1 MFPYLTELVGI
12 ARPSVGSSS
21 VGARIAVIFYSST
34 GNVHRLAT
42 ALAEGASAA
51 GAEVRVRPVA
61 ELAPP
66 EAIAQNERWA
76 AHREATKG
84 DPIASLDDLE
94 WADGFAFGSPT
105 RFGLPS
111 AQLKQFL
118 DQTGGL
124 WAKGALADK
133 VGTAFTSA
141 STGHGGL
148 EATVL
153 SINTVLYHWG
163 SLVLPVGYTGAAASA
178 LGNPYGASWVSRK
191 GAGPDD
197 TALGAARHQG
207 ERLARFAAAVAT
219 VR

>member
-1 MFPYLTELVGI
+1 VSPRV
-12 ARPSVGSSS
+12 
-21 VGARIAVIFYSST
+21 AVIFYSST

-42 ALAEGASAA
+42 ALAEGAEET
-51 GAEVRVRPVA
+51 GAEVRLRGVA

-66 EAIAQNERWA
+66 EAIAANPRWA
-76 AHREATKG
+76 AHHEATR
-84 DPIASLDDLE
+84 DEPLASLDDLE

-105 RFGLPS
+105 RFGLPA

-124 WAKGALADK
+124 WARGALADN

-153 SINTVLYHWG
+153 AINTTLYHWG
-163 SLVLPVGYTGAAASA
+163 SLVLPLGYTDAAASA
-178 LGNPYGASWVSRK
+178 LGNPYGTSWVSRK
-191 GAGPDD
+191 GETPGRHRPRHRPPPGSPSGP
-197 TALGAARHQG
+197 LRRRRGHRPIG
-207 ERLARFAAAVAT
+207 RLAAT
-219 VR
+219 SAQPRVSVR

>member
-1 MFPYLTELVGI
+1 M
-12 ARPSVGSSS
+12 A
-21 VGARIAVIFYSST
+21 ARIAVIFYSST
-34 GNVHRLAT
+34 GNVHRLAA
-42 ALAEGASAA
+42 ALAEGAADD
-51 GAEVRVRPVA
+51 GAEVRLRAVA

-66 EAIAQNERWA
+66 EAIAQNARWA
-76 AHREATKG
+76 AHREATAD
-84 DPIASLDDLE
+84 DPEASLDDLE

-105 RFGLPS
+105 RFGLPA

-124 WAKGALADK
+124 WAQGALADK

-163 SLVLPVGYTGAAASA
+163 SLVLPVGYTGAAARA
-178 LGNPYGASWVSRK
+178 LGNPYGASWVSRQ
-191 GAGPDD
+191 GAAPDD
-197 TALGAARHQG
+197 VALDAARHQG
-207 ERLARFAAAVAT
+207 RRLARFAAAVAA
-219 VR
+219 VRDS